1 MLSSAFGRELRA
13 ASAKEPIEYMPA
25 LIFEKRNHIAYL
37 TFNRPE
43 VHNSFSPETLVR
55 MAEAWQEIDKDDAIR
70 AAIVTGAGTMAFS
83 AGADL
88 GKLIPLFTRARK
100 PEDEWDNKLLAD
112 RRIGDVAILRNYDLD
127 KPIIAAVNGFCI
139 AGGMEL
145 IQATDLR
152 VASENAS
159 FGLQEVKWAIIP
171 AAGSLARLQRQMPY
185 CKAMEILLTG
195 NRIDAQEAWR
205 LGLINYVVPQAQ
217 LMAKAEELA
226 AAIAANGPLAVRKIK
241 EAVRRCSGRPL
252 EEAFKIENEC
262 AREVMKSED
271 AKEGPR
277 AFMEKR
283 QPNYKG
289 R

>member
-1 MLSSAFGRELRA
+1 
-13 ASAKEPIEYMPA
+13 MPA
-25 LIFEKRNHIAYL
+25 VLFEKRSHVAYV

-43 VHNSFSPETLVR
+43 VHNSFNPETIVR
-55 MAEAWQEIDKDDAIR
+55 LAEAWQQINRDDEIR
-70 AAIVTGAGTMAFS
+70 AAIVTGAGKVAFS

-88 GKLIPLFTRARK
+88 GRLIPLFTGARK
-100 PEDEWDNKLLAD
+100 PEDEWDQKLLAD
-112 RRIGDVAILRNYDLD
+112 RKQGDVALLRNFDVD
-127 KPIIAAVNGFCI
+127 KPVIAAVNGFCI

-171 AAGSLARLQRQMPY
+171 AAGSLARLQRQIPY

-205 LGLINYVVPQAQ
+205 VGLVNYVVPQEQ
-217 LMAKAEELA
+217 LLAKAEELA
-226 AAIAANGPLAVRKIK
+226 TTIAANGPLAVRKIK
-241 EAVRRCSGRPL
+241 EAVRRTSGRPL
-252 EEAFKIENEC
+252 EEAFTIENQI
-262 AREVMKSED
+262 AREVMRSED

-283 QPNYKG
+283 KPNYKG

>member
-1 MLSSAFGRELRA
+1 
-13 ASAKEPIEYMPA
+13 MPA
-25 LIFEKRNHIAYL
+25 VSVEKRNHIAYV

-43 VHNSFSPETLVR
+43 VHNSFNPELLVL
-55 MAEAWQEIDKDDAIR
+55 MGAFWEEAEKDDAVR
-70 AAIVTGAGTMAFS
+70 AVIVTGAGKVAFS

-88 GKLIPLFTRARK
+88 GKLIPLFTGARK
-100 PEDEWDNKLLAD
+100 PEDEWDRKLLGN
-112 RRIGDVAILRNYDLD
+112 RRIGDMALLRKYDFP
-127 KPIIAAVNGFCI
+127 KPVIAAINGFCI
-139 AGGMEL
+139 AGGMEF

-171 AAGSLARLQRQMPY
+171 AAGSLARLQRQVPY

-205 LGLINYVVPQAQ
+205 LGLINYVVPQEN
-217 LMAKAEELA
+217 LIAKAEELA
-226 AAIAANGPLAVRKIK
+226 GAIAANGPFAVRKIK
-241 EAVRRCSGRPL
+241 EAVRRCSGRPY
-252 EEAFKIENEC
+252 EEAFKIEDEI
-262 AREVMKSED
+262 AREVMRTED

-277 AFMEKR
+277 AFIEKR
-283 QPNYKG
+283 KPKYQG